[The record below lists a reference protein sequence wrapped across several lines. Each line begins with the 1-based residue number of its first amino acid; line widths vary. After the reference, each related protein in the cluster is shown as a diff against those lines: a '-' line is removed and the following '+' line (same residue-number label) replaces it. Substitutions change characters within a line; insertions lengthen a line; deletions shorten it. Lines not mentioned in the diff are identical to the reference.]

1 MSKIMYKDKQILGCI
16 SDAKYAAYD
25 NTGTGLSATN
35 AQDAITELN
44 GKLQWKSA
52 GNTALNRSVTVP
64 SDINEI
70 KIVMI
75 SPASN
80 RAITKIIAS
89 SDIAFIY
96 AMSVNTGAEFIG
108 NDITI
113 NADGSKWGAS
123 GIVFYTI
130 ASHSIRFNGFNVY
143 QGTAMTANPS
153 DSAMYVYYR

>member
-1 MSKIMYKDKQILGCI
+1 MIDLFFAFNLRPS
-16 SDAKYAAYD
+16 
-25 NTGTGLSATN
+25 
-35 AQDAITELN
+35 AITPSVN
-44 GKLQWKSA
+44 GKLQWKSV
-52 GNTALNRSVTVP
+52 GNTVLNGSVTVP

-75 SPASN
+75 SPTSN

>member
-1 MSKIMYKDKQILGCI
+1 M
-16 SDAKYAAYD
+16 
-25 NTGTGLSATN
+25 
-35 AQDAITELN
+35 
-44 GKLQWKSA
+44 
-52 GNTALNRSVTVP
+52 P
-64 SDINEI
+64 SDISEI
-70 KIVMI
+70 KITMV
-75 SPASN
+75 SPTSN
-80 RAITKIIAS
+80 RAITKRIDS

-96 AMSVNTGAEFIG
+96 ALSVNTGAEFIG